1 MLQDAADITSTT
13 LTADVV
19 VIGAGPAGLV
29 VASELA
35 ESGASVLVLEAGG
48 LPYDRAERRNTFK
61 AIRDHRSGAQSL
73 TRGSGSGEPYFPLR
87 LSRARG
93 LGGSTNALRGHGLRG
108 RPMDAV
114 DFGPRFGVEWPVTY
128 DEFASVL
135 PIAEDYCGM
144 RGDDEGPLD
153 WSSCALELGSEV
165 SHNVV
170 AAPFRHGR
178 KTQFT
183 DASLVD
189 SVRAQMS
196 VVTSA
201 VVVGMDTDGVGRVA
215 GLDVRSLG
223 GNEFRV
229 MADTYVL
236 ATGGIDNARMLLN
249 SRPLLYL
256 MDGAADHVGRYFM
269 EHLHYVPAFLIAG
282 SREVAEELGSL
293 VGAEEHPDHW
303 ISLDPDTVRR
313 EELLRL
319 AYLPVPV
326 HKESLEPAVPAT
338 GELLRMVP
346 YGPFGIRGRLRQ
358 AATAAGGL
366 RHIVRAMAARAR
378 GGTGGDVFALSV
390 MAEQPPDRASRVTLS
405 GKIDRM
411 GTPLPHLHW
420 RVGVRDFEDARRS
433 TELLAA
439 EMGRLGMG
447 RVLSLWDRGEQRP
460 PVVTGGWHHMG
471 TTRMSSDPD
480 NGVVDANCRLHGVDN
495 MYVAGSS
502 VFPTSGYANPTLT
515 LVALAVRLGRHL
527 AL

>member
-1 MLQDAADITSTT
+1 MLQDAADITTSS
-13 LTADVV
+13 LHADVV
-19 VIGAGPAGLV
+19 VVGAGPAGLV

-35 ESGASVLVLEAGG
+35 DGGASVLILEAGG
-48 LPYDRAERRNTFK
+48 LPYDRAERRNAFK
-61 AIRDHRSGAQSL
+61 AIRDHRNGAQSL

-93 LGGSTNALRGHGLRG
+93 LGGSTNALRSHGLRG

-114 DFGPRFGVEWPVTY
+114 DFGPRFGVEWPVAY
-128 DEFASVL
+128 EELASVL
-135 PIAEDYCGM
+135 PIAEEYCGM
-144 RGDDEGPLD
+144 RGDDGGPVD
-153 WSSCALELGSEV
+153 WSPSALELGGAI

-183 DASLVD
+183 DAAMVS
-189 SVRAQMS
+189 SARAQIS

-201 VVVGMDTDGVGRVA
+201 VVASIDTDGAGSVV

-223 GNEFRV
+223 GSAFRV
-229 MADTYVL
+229 TADTYVL
-236 ATGGIDNARMLLN
+236 ATGAIDNARILLN

-256 MDGAADHVGRYFM
+256 MENAADHVGRYFM
-269 EHLHYVPAFLIAG
+269 EHLHYVPAYLIPSAP
-282 SREVAEELGSL
+282 EAATELASL
-293 VGAEEHPDHW
+293 VGDQEHPDRW
-303 ISLDPDTVRR
+303 ISLDQDTVVR

-326 HKESLEPAVPAT
+326 HRESLQPAVPAT
-338 GELLRMVP
+338 GELLRMAP
-346 YGPFGIRGRLRQ
+346 YGPFGLRGRLRQ
-358 AATAAGGL
+358 AATAASGL
-366 RHIVRAMAARAR
+366 HHVARAMAARVR
-378 GGTGGDVFALSV
+378 GGAGGDVFALSV
-390 MAEQPPDRASRVTLS
+390 MAEQPPDRASRITLS
-405 GKIDRM
+405 GKMDRI

-420 RVGVRDFEDARRS
+420 RVGERDFEDARRS

-439 EMGRLGMG
+439 EMSRLGAG
-447 RVLSLWDRGEQRP
+447 EVVSLWDRGERRP

-471 TTRMSSDPD
+471 TTRMSADPD
-480 NGVVDANCRLHGVDN
+480 SGVVDADCRLHGVDN
-495 MYVAGSS
+495 LYVAGSS

-527 AL
+527 TG